1 MEGFMRE
8 GKGMEVV
15 FDSGFNHYLFNY
27 RLERS

>member
-15 FDSGFNHYLFNY
+15 FDSGSNHYLFNC